1 MTKDESIAL
10 AVKLQKDFKEIE
22 KIQDKISEN
31 EKTAANLYYLQPKH
45 YSAANYFKPYFA
57 ASFIFVFIS
66 LLPAYGIIT
75 VSVFLDKSNHNNDN
89 AYVPYA
95 VAAGIAFIF
104 ALIHLIGGFVARHK
118 SRYMNNL
125 EIQRV
130 LGDKRKIERL
140 SRETDE
146 LENSLI
152 EIKTRL
158 GENNNLIPSELRN
171 SKSMMDVKKL
181 LLAGKAESFN
191 DAIEYLNLTKLYDSH
206 ESL

>member
-1 MTKDESIAL
+1 MTRDESIAL
-10 AVKLQKDFKEIE
+10 VVKLHKDYKEFE
-22 KIQDKISEN
+22 KLLDQISEN
-31 EKTAANLYYLQPKH
+31 EKTVANLRYLNPKRYYA
-45 YSAANYFKPYFA
+45 SNYFKPYFA

-89 AYVPYA
+89 AYVPYV
-95 VAAGIAFIF
+95 VAAVIAFIF

-118 SRYMNNL
+118 SRYMKNL
-125 EIQRV
+125 EIQKA

-146 LENSLI
+146 LETSLI

-191 DAIEYLNLTKLYDSH
+191 DAIENLK
-206 ESL
+206 